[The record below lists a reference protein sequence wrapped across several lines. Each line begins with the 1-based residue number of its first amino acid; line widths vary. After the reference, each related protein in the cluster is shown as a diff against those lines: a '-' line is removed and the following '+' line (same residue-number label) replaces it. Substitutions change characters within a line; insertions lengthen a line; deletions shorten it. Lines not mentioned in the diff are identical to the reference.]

1 MFQVNPVKQ
10 NRRDFPWKA
19 RLRKLVTTLLIAPIG
34 IIVAANIEKLAQ
46 DRKWD
51 NFLSNWWPTVLD
63 IAALLGHRWFWF
75 VFGGLVTATVLL
87 WSDKW
92 LRGSGTGSNF
102 NIPIKTRP
110 QWEAELPLSEIF
122 KSGNEVHALFLTGE
136 GIFTR
141 HPDYVPR
148 IRRLILPC
156 HDAQFLALAEASRKA
171 DGHDIDLGAQIK
183 NYGRVARQKGVDV
196 RYLSDHVGISF
207 LICNPDKPEAWIY
220 IGFSTPFIDAD
231 AQPILRIEKATS
243 QELYNIFLKAYDK
256 LWDIGI
262 ESKTEN
268 AIQEVPIKPA
278 PKVEGGTINLGN
290 ASEFISMRE
299 AARKLYEA
307 AKAGKIPFGEAS
319 EKLSGWSGGGP
330 VNGSPDDI
338 VLWWAGHISK
348 ELPIY
353 GQRPPS
359 SIFEEIPRRDV
370 NHFIFSEGAAK
381 LKDPIN
387 DSVYYTNLAVR
398 LDALDAQYNFEA
410 GFHGEHSQ

>member
-141 HPDYVPR
+141 HPDYVRR

-183 NYGRVARQKGVDV
+183 NGSAQIGM
-196 RYLSDHVGISF
+196 
-207 LICNPDKPEAWIY
+207 DK
-220 IGFSTPFIDAD
+220 
-231 AQPILRIEKATS
+231 
-243 QELYNIFLKAYDK
+243 
-256 LWDIGI
+256 
-262 ESKTEN
+262 
-268 AIQEVPIKPA
+268 
-278 PKVEGGTINLGN
+278 
-290 ASEFISMRE
+290 
-299 AARKLYEA
+299 
-307 AKAGKIPFGEAS
+307 
-319 EKLSGWSGGGP
+319 
-330 VNGSPDDI
+330 
-338 VLWWAGHISK
+338 
-348 ELPIY
+348 
-353 GQRPPS
+353 
-359 SIFEEIPRRDV
+359 
-370 NHFIFSEGAAK
+370 
-381 LKDPIN
+381 
-387 DSVYYTNLAVR
+387 
-398 LDALDAQYNFEA
+398 
-410 GFHGEHSQ
+410 